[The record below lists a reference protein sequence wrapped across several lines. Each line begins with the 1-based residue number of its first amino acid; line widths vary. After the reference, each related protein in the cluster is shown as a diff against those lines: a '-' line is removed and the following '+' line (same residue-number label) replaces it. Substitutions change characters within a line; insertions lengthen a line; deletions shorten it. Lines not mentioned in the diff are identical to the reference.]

1 MRSITKT
8 IVIAASTIALC
19 LGLTACGGGQ
29 SSSTDSAASNNS
41 AASSEKTAPA
51 AQEKS

>member
-19 LGLTACGGGQ
+19 FGLTACGGGQ
-29 SSSTDSAASNNS
+29 STSRQGRTLILQG
-41 AASSEKTAPA
+41 E
-51 AQEKS
+51 Q

>member
-19 LGLTACGGGQ
+19 FGLTACGGGQ
-29 SSSTDSAASNNS
+29 STSSDNFI
-41 AASSEKTAPA
+41 E
-51 AQEKS
+51 QQRCIE